1 MSSGE
6 TSTNIRFGLINHYE
20 WDEIYEKVRDAVD
33 VYTNEQVKKEKGT
46 TIFYKLKT
54 WKKIDRVHEYL
65 NKYTTINSTKG
76 KIWSKGQHFMDN
88 CQIGFEDEALR
99 ASVIK

>member
-33 VYTNEQVKKEKGT
+33 VYTNEQVKK
-46 TIFYKLKT
+46 
-54 WKKIDRVHEYL
+54 KKRYYILQVKDMKKNWQSAR
-65 NKYTTINSTKG
+65 IS
-76 KIWSKGQHFMDN
+76 Q
-88 CQIGFEDEALR
+88 
-99 ASVIK
+99 